1 MIEFQLNPSDFE
13 VILPEIVL
21 SVGGI
26 LMLFMEIYLKER
38 KAIHQWTAFAFFAL
52 AFYLVI
58 SMGGGASDG
67 FGGMVRSDLFS
78 QFIAGTVLIGGALT
92 VVLGKEYLVN
102 REWHRGEYYSLLLF
116 ASVGMLFM
124 AKGVDLIIIFL
135 GLELLSISLYI
146 LVGFFRERLFS
157 NEAALKYLLLG
168 AFSSGFLLYG
178 IAFIYGSYG
187 TTNLIEIRAAG
198 SPTGLPFLLVGMSL
212 LLVGIGFKVAIVP
225 FHMWSPDVYQGAPTP
240 VTGFMATTT
249 KAAAF
254 AAMLRIVIYGF
265 PLDEIDWTPLFWIL
279 TVLTMTVGN
288 VLAMQQNNLKRM
300 LAYSSI
306 AHAGYIM
313 VGITAASVSAT
324 GGTLFYLLGYLFMNI
339 GAFTVVQLIEGK
351 GETRLEFED
360 YSGMAKRNPVIA
372 LTMALFMFALAGFPL
387 TAGFTGKFYLFY
399 SAVNE
404 GFIWLIIIAVLNS
417 LASVYYYLRVI
428 IHMYMKEG
436 ERDVEPVVVSFSVR
450 AALGI
455 CALGLVYL
463 GVIPGRFIEIAK
475 NAVITLF

>member
-1 MIEFQLNPSDFE
+1 
-13 VILPEIVL
+13 
-21 SVGGI
+21 
-26 LMLFMEIYLKER
+26 
-38 KAIHQWTAFAFFAL
+38 
-52 AFYLVI
+52 
-58 SMGGGASDG
+58 
-67 FGGMVRSDLFS
+67 
-78 QFIAGTVLIGGALT
+78 
-92 VVLGKEYLVN
+92 
-102 REWHRGEYYSLLLF
+102 
-116 ASVGMLFM
+116 
-124 AKGVDLIIIFL
+124 
-135 GLELLSISLYI
+135 
-146 LVGFFRERLFS
+146 
-157 NEAALKYLLLG
+157 
-168 AFSSGFLLYG
+168 
-178 IAFIYGSYG
+178 
-187 TTNLIEIRAAG
+187 
-198 SPTGLPFLLVGMSL
+198 
-212 LLVGIGFKVAIVP
+212 
-225 FHMWSPDVYQGAPTP
+225 
-240 VTGFMATTT
+240 
-249 KAAAF
+249 
-254 AAMLRIVIYGF
+254 
-265 PLDEIDWTPLFWIL
+265 
-279 TVLTMTVGN
+279 
-288 VLAMQQNNLKRM
+288 M

-313 VGITAASVSAT
+313 VGITAASVSAA

-428 IHMYMKEG
+428 VHMYMKEG